1 MMSFSVFQSYPKCEV
16 SSSQTSSLWIS
27 EWIMTIMSESCNVGG
42 KPAGKVLIKKV
53 ARLLLTSALISAEFI
68 APQWKFQGWEEK
80 VSESTIFSVPRR
92 HNLTLPL
99 AAQIGTTFFTFF
111 PLLVATRLDDDC
123 VLMTITAL
131 DMTLVTPRNVS
142 DKLGE
147 KKKHIWNQQ
156 KKTSGPLKD
165 QLFRAPNRYLSNRAQ
180 NLTRKAV
187 VLNWEFSNAS
197 KSVCLSQQAP
207 DLE

>member
-80 VSESTIFSVPRR
+80 VSESTISTVPRR
-92 HNLTLPL
+92 HNSTLPL
-99 AAQIGTTFFTFF
+99 AAQIGTTFFYVFLSFSRQQTRRRLCANDNHRVEHDFGDAKECQRQTWREEKNTFRINNKPQDLSRTNYF
-111 PLLVATRLDDDC
+111 G
-123 VLMTITAL
+123 
-131 DMTLVTPRNVS
+131 PRIDIS
-142 DKLGE
+142 RIARK
-147 KKKHIWNQQ
+147 IWLA
-156 KKTSGPLKD
+156 K
-165 QLFRAPNRYLSNRAQ
+165 QL
-180 NLTRKAV
+180 
-187 VLNWEFSNAS
+187 
-197 KSVCLSQQAP
+197 C
-207 DLE
+207 

>member
-1 MMSFSVFQSYPKCEV
+1 
-16 SSSQTSSLWIS
+16 
-27 EWIMTIMSESCNVGG
+27 MTIMSESCNVGG

-92 HNLTLPL
+92 HNSTLPL

-111 PLLVATRLDDDC
+111 SFVVATRLDDDC

-131 DMTLVTPRNVS
+131 NMTLVTPRNVS

-147 KKKHIWNQQ
+147 KKNKHISNQQ
-156 KKTSGPLKD
+156 KNLRTSQGPTISGPESISLES
-165 QLFRAPNRYLSNRAQ
+165 RA
-180 NLTRKAV
+180 K
-187 VLNWEFSNAS
+187 FD
-197 KSVCLSQQAP
+197 SQSSCAK
-207 DLE
+207 LGI